1 MKYRTK
7 SSSKLSEQKRERFSE
22 TFQIQIYAFAT
33 AIAVVVIYFYTVFT
47 EKKPRPLVQTVKEP
61 LVTVTE
67 KPNLSTKPVPDSTIT
82 PKPSSSTSFYVPV
95 YPNQNSQELAY
106 NIINPSLFVPSQ
118 KLQEVVDDV
127 VKFAKREQLPPQ
139 SLSITLIDV
148 NSGEVASYQ
157 ENELRYPASIAK
169 LFWMT
174 VLYSQLEANTDQ
186 NQGNIN
192 KDLKQ
197 MIRESNNDA
206 ASRILDRITET
217 ESGSQLDIKEF
228 QHWLNKRQ
236 SVNRFFQ
243 IAGYGG
249 IDISQKTFPILYLK
263 LYEPKGRDLQM
274 RGIPVKPLRNKMTTR
289 QAATLM
295 YEIVTGQAIS
305 DSASEQ
311 MERLLFRDLQPKAW
325 QHIDPN
331 MGDFNPVQ
339 AFFGEYLPK
348 DTYFVSKAGW
358 TNDSRQ
364 EVAFIRTSDD
374 KSAYILAIF
383 ADSRDYAQHWTIF
396 PKMSRLVYKRM
407 TVINN

>member
-1 MKYRTK
+1 MKYKTK
-7 SSSKLSEQKRERFSE
+7 SNSKLSKQKRGRFSE
-22 TFQIQIYAFAT
+22 TSQIHIYAFAT
-33 AIAVVVIYFYTVFT
+33 AIAVVVIYFYTAFT
-47 EKKPRPLVQTVKEP
+47 EKEPHSSVQTVKEP
-61 LVTVTE
+61 VLTVPE
-67 KPNLSTKPVPDSTIT
+67 QNDSFTKSVPHSTIT
-82 PKPSSSTSFYVPV
+82 PILSSSTPIYVPV
-95 YPNQNSQELAY
+95 YPQNSQELAY
-106 NIINPSLFVPSQ
+106 NIINPSRFIPSQ

-127 VKFAKREQLPPQ
+127 VKLAKGEQLPPQ

-174 VLYSQLEANTDQ
+174 VLYSRLETNTDQ
-186 NQGNIN
+186 NQENID

-217 ESGSQLDIKEF
+217 ESGSQLDIEEF
-228 QHWLNKRQ
+228 QDWLNKRQ
-236 SVNRFFQ
+236 FVNRYFQ

-263 LYEPKGRDLQM
+263 LDEPKGRDLQM
-274 RGIPVKPLRNKMTTR
+274 RGIPVKPLRNKMTTQ
-289 QAATLM
+289 QAARLI
-295 YEIVTGQAIS
+295 YEIVTRQAIS

-311 MERLLFRDLQPKAW
+311 MERLLLRDLQPKAW

-331 MGDFNPVQ
+331 MGDFNPVR

-396 PKMSRLVYKRM
+396 PKMSRLVYNRM
-407 TVINN
+407 TVNNN